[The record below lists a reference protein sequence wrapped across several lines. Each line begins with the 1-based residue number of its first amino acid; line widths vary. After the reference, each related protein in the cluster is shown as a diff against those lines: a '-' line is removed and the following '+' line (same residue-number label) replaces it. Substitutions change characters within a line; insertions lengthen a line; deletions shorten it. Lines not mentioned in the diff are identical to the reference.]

1 MKATSLYPWLE
12 PYSNRLLDYIR
23 QKKIPQAL
31 LLTGNSGLGKR
42 KLAEYYATILLCENS
57 ADVLQACG
65 KCQSCKLVASATHP
79 DFLIIEPEESGKAI
93 GINVIRELIIRMSLK
108 PQFNGQRIIIIDA
121 ADHLN
126 NAAANAFLKCLE
138 EPNERTSFVLIAEKP
153 SVLPITIRSRC
164 QNLFIELGDKSLVY
178 GWLAQNQVTDP
189 ELMLELAQDLPLK
202 ALAYAENDMLSVYQ
216 QCLSHWVGLING
228 KGKLNAVQLAENW
241 QKTLSAE
248 VILGWLSKWLV
259 ILIKQQY
266 QQPAG
271 RIEQSALQEIRNR
284 LDLSKLF
291 QCYDL
296 LLQSRC
302 LVDTQA
308 NKQLL
313 LERVLIEAT
322 HLSK

>member
-1 MKATSLYPWLE
+1 MKESSLYPWLQ

-23 QKKIPQAL
+23 QNKIPQAL

-42 KLAEYYATILLCENS
+42 KLAEYYASILLCENPG
-57 ADVLQACG
+57 DNLEACG
-65 KCQSCKLVASATHP
+65 ECQSCKLIASATHP
-79 DFLIIEPEESGKAI
+79 DFLMIEPEEPGKAI
-93 GINVIRELIIRMSLK
+93 GINVIRGLITRLSLK

-121 ADHLN
+121 ADYLN

-153 SVLPITIRSRC
+153 SLLPITIRSRC
-164 QNLFIELGDKSLVY
+164 QNLFIELGDKSVVY
-178 GWLAQNQVTDP
+178 DWLTQQQVSDP
-189 ELMLELAQDLPLK
+189 ELMLELAQDSPLK
-202 ALAYAENDMLSVYQ
+202 ALAYAGNDMLTLYQ
-216 QCLSHWVGLING
+216 QCLSHWVGLISG

-241 QKTLSAE
+241 QKTLSVE
-248 VILGWLSKWLV
+248 VILDWLSKWLI
-259 ILIKQQY
+259 ILVKQQY

-296 LLQSRC
+296 LLQSRR
-302 LVDTQA
+302 LVDTQV

-313 LERVLIEAT
+313 LERVLIEAS